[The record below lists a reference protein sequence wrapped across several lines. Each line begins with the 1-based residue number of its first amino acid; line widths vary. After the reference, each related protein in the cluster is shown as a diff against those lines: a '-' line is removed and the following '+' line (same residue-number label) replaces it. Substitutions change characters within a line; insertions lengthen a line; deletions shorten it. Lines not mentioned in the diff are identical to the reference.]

1 MEVAVMRMD
10 ANKTK
15 TRLSRMERQRQLLDR
30 QIQLLHRKTLTEM
43 PKQAG
48 FDSVDSL
55 ISALLE
61 YASPALRA
69 RFKAAGLFQA
79 PSGNGASHE
88 HHHNGARA
96 KFSPEVRELIRKEL
110 LAGMKS
116 VAEISREYGPSH
128 PTIMGWKR
136 EWGMTK
142 PKPKR
147 SS

>member
-1 MEVAVMRMD
+1 MGMD
-10 ANKTK
+10 ANNIK
-15 TRLSRMERQRQLLDR
+15 TRLSRMERQRQALER
-30 QIQLLHRKTLTEM
+30 QIQLLHRKNLTAL

-48 FDSVDSL
+48 LESVDEL

-69 RFKAAGLFQA
+69 RFRAAGLLKGPDA
-79 PSGNGASHE
+79 DGAASDAA
-88 HHHNGARA
+88 HNGMRA

-110 LAGMKS
+110 AAGMKS

-136 EWGMTK
+136 EWGMTR

-147 SS
+147 S